1 MVQTPGL
8 LLILNEYNKTYRQIF
23 TDGRPLPTDPQPTW
37 DGYSIG
43 KWDGDTVV
51 VETTG
56 FRDGIWLDTS
66 GDPLTDAAKVTERF
80 RRVNYGH
87 LEIEFTVDDPK
98 AYTKPWTI
106 KLNQILMLNTDLLDY
121 ICLENEK
128 DLRHLVK

>member
-56 FRDGIWLDTS
+56 FRDGIWLDAS

-98 AYTKPWTI
+98 AYTKPWTV
-106 KLNQILMLNTDLLDY
+106 KLNQILALNTDLLDY
-121 ICLENEK
+121 ICLENER